1 MIADSGER
9 LLGNKKTNVVDEAKN
24 KEEEA
29 SKNLNKKFIYLI
41 SNLLQKYFGMKKRRD
56 VFITIWS

>member
-29 SKNLNKKFIYLI
+29 SKNLNKKSIYLI